1 LDSRARVIPKQVE
14 KEAPKMTEEPL
25 WRMFL
30 PKIVKHKPKSFIAE
44 NVLGLLQLFPK
55 QFN

>member
-30 PKIVKHKPKSFIAE
+30 PKIVKHKPKSFIVE